1 MARTLYGRSAVE
13 AKRQMSRAKLSQNSP
28 LGRRP
33 KSVSS
38 RLSGRP
44 PTRFPCRRSHG
55 PARSA
60 SDATQ
65 RSLALSVLSAFE
77 PQPRALAAAAARPLE
92 PELWRPQCS
101 DGTATIPLHA
111 RHGAAH
117 RNGCQLH
124 QHRSRP
130 EAKLCCTNRAF
141 LELIIFFGGSEN
153 AKNAKMPRDP
163 CGPSCLSLPL
173 VPLHPQSSSTFSSTT
188 TSSPHSPATAVP
200 TDSSVVK
207 RSLASASTPPMS
219 DSSSSQSWLSSLSTP
234 SGRNALILTSVA
246 LGSSLA
252 TAAAIFGTQRVT
264 RRKKRQDLSDTV
276 AKSANAQAT
285 DRLQRFDLHQRDEA
299 SSSTD
304 GGTPRYLSG
313 LQSNSLRPASNLRN
327 STSFH
332 SPTMPQSPAAPSRTE
347 TIGRADTFSRK
358 RQPSVE
364 QWDESLIRE
373 QLSRNY
379 SFLGE
384 EGMGAIRNAFVIVVG
399 AGGVGSWAALMLLRS
414 GVSKLRLID
423 FDQVSLSSLNRHAC
437 ATLEDVGRPKVVC
450 CAEKFAQIAPW
461 AKLEAWV
468 ELFRGDEAER
478 LLGGNPTYVVDAID
492 NIDTKV
498 ELLRFCA
505 ERKIKVIS
513 SMGAGAKSDP
523 SRIQISDISVTSED
537 PLARSVR
544 RRLRALGLP
553 PIPPKEVED
562 RAKREAEQLEK
573 AHGQP
578 ARPHNHNHK
587 KKGRQ
592 QGQARCASGGGSR
605 PHTHEAQRKR
615 RARGF
620 ALQARHPRHVTSSP
634 SPLASRSG
642 SATDLTALNGS
653 GVPPAS
659 AASSRAVSGALP
671 QAPRHSRRASS
682 VSSFGSG
689 AYATPMTTPSDEMAA
704 LLPDEGDTSLQPL
717 DEQNDRGLSA
727 TAHGL
732 DRRASQSS
740 AAASDAT
747 AVDLAAHTAPRAQLS
762 EKLRRRVSEVE
773 ELSPSPSSSSPALS
787 RSASFKPSLKGAE
800 EELAEPGF
808 FIPCVYSTEKS
819 DTRLLPLDDDEF
831 DRGNVDELAA
841 LEDFRVRILPVL
853 GPLPAMFGLA
863 VATFIICEIGGQK
876 MEPLAFKGRRKLYE
890 KMFHDLSVSE
900 SRHPV
905 PGTEAK
911 VHEQEVLKK
920 GRSPVEV
927 WGQGAAHMIKRRMAS
942 ERRSGFFRF

>member
-1 MARTLYGRSAVE
+1 
-13 AKRQMSRAKLSQNSP
+13 
-28 LGRRP
+28 
-33 KSVSS
+33 
-38 RLSGRP
+38 
-44 PTRFPCRRSHG
+44 
-55 PARSA
+55 
-60 SDATQ
+60 
-65 RSLALSVLSAFE
+65 
-77 PQPRALAAAAARPLE
+77 
-92 PELWRPQCS
+92 
-101 DGTATIPLHA
+101 
-111 RHGAAH
+111 
-117 RNGCQLH
+117 
-124 QHRSRP
+124 
-130 EAKLCCTNRAF
+130 
-141 LELIIFFGGSEN
+141 
-153 AKNAKMPRDP
+153 
-163 CGPSCLSLPL
+163 
-173 VPLHPQSSSTFSSTT
+173 
-188 TSSPHSPATAVP
+188 
-200 TDSSVVK
+200 
-207 RSLASASTPPMS
+207 MS
-219 DSSSSQSWLSSLSTP
+219 DSSSSSSWLSTLS
-234 SGRNALILTSVA
+234 SSNGRNALL
-246 LGSSLA
+246 LGSIAVGSSIA
-252 TAAAIFGTQRVT
+252 TAAAIFGTQRIT

-276 AKSANAQAT
+276 TKSANAQGT
-285 DRLQRFDLHQRDEA
+285 DRLQRFDLHRDEA

-313 LQSNSLRPASNLRN
+313 LQSNSLRPASHLRN
-327 STSFH
+327 STSFY
-332 SPTMPQSPAAPSRTE
+332 SSNNMPQSPAGPSRADTL
-347 TIGRADTFSRK
+347 GPHDTFSRK

-384 EGMGAIRNAFVIVVG
+384 EGMTAVRNSFVIVVG

-498 ELLRFCA
+498 DLLRFCA

-573 AHGQP
+573 AQTKSAG
-578 ARPHNHNHK
+578 RPSNLAK
-587 KKGRQ
+587 GKKGDKQSKLDAPSNIDLDRTPMK
-592 QGQARCASGGGSR
+592 ASPSDGVSRSAATSNSNTSSGASSPKLASNANDRFTGS
-605 PHTHEAQRKR
+605 
-615 RARGF
+615 
-620 ALQARHPRHVTSSP
+620 LQPRHARKMASSP

-642 SATDLTALNGS
+642 SSTDLTALNVSNDSSLAGS
-653 GVPPAS
+653 AS
-659 AASSRAVSGALP
+659 VSSSRAASGVIP

-704 LLPDEGDTSLQPL
+704 LLPDEGDQDTSLRPL
-717 DEQNDRGLSA
+717 DEGQDGVDGTEAESGGESLASTRIL
-727 TAHGL
+727 L
-732 DRRASQSS
+732 DRRESQSS

-747 AVDLAAHTAPRAQLS
+747 AVDLAAHSAPRTKKADP
-762 EKLRRRVSEVE
+762 LRRRVSEVE
-773 ELSPSPSSSSPALS
+773 ELSPSPSGSSPALS
-787 RSASFKPSLKGAE
+787 RSTSFKPTLPPTPSASTDFT
-800 EELAEPGF
+800 EPTF

-831 DRGNVDELAA
+831 LKGNVDELAA

-863 VATFIICEIGGQK
+863 VATFIICEISGQK

-890 KMFHDLSVSE
+890 KLFHDLSVSE
-900 SRHPV
+900 SRHPLPGSAPSSLDTSNTGPRHHIPFSINDIAYLFEEVFRGRSIV
-905 PGTEAK
+905 PPFESLSGAQLQRWDSTLPLSFQNVALFSRSQAK
-911 VHEQEVLKK
+911 VHEAEVLKK

-927 WGQGAAHMIKRRMAS
+927 WGGDAANMVRRRMAS

>member
-1 MARTLYGRSAVE
+1 
-13 AKRQMSRAKLSQNSP
+13 
-28 LGRRP
+28 
-33 KSVSS
+33 
-38 RLSGRP
+38 
-44 PTRFPCRRSHG
+44 
-55 PARSA
+55 
-60 SDATQ
+60 
-65 RSLALSVLSAFE
+65 
-77 PQPRALAAAAARPLE
+77 
-92 PELWRPQCS
+92 
-101 DGTATIPLHA
+101 
-111 RHGAAH
+111 
-117 RNGCQLH
+117 
-124 QHRSRP
+124 
-130 EAKLCCTNRAF
+130 
-141 LELIIFFGGSEN
+141 
-153 AKNAKMPRDP
+153 
-163 CGPSCLSLPL
+163 
-173 VPLHPQSSSTFSSTT
+173 
-188 TSSPHSPATAVP
+188 
-200 TDSSVVK
+200 
-207 RSLASASTPPMS
+207 MS
-219 DSSSSQSWLSSLSTP
+219 DSNSSSSWLSSLSTA
-234 SGRNALILTSVA
+234 SGRNALILGSVA
-246 LGSSLA
+246 VGSSLA
-252 TAAAIFGTQRVT
+252 TAAAIFGTQRIT
-264 RRKKRQDLSDTV
+264 RRKKRQDLSDSVT
-276 AKSANAQAT
+276 KSANAQGT
-285 DRLQRFDLHQRDEA
+285 DRLQRFDLNRDEA

-313 LQSNSLRPASNLRN
+313 LQSNSLRPASHLRN
-327 STSFH
+327 STSFY
-332 SPTMPQSPAAPSRTE
+332 SNNLPQSPAGPSRAE
-347 TIGRADTFSRK
+347 TIGRTDTFSRK

-384 EGMGAIRNAFVIVVG
+384 EGMNAIRNSFVIVVG

-498 ELLRFCA
+498 DLLRFCA

-553 PIPPKEVED
+553 PIPPKEVEEK
-562 RAKREAEQLEK
+562 AKREADQLEK
-573 AHGQP
+573 AQEKSSAG
-578 ARPHNHNHK
+578 RNTNGK
-587 KKGRQ
+587 GKKGGKKDRLE
-592 QGQARCASGGGSR
+592 AAPTIIDLDRTPMKASSSDELSRSKNGSGAAS
-605 PHTHEAQRKR
+605 PKIPTSTSNNAN
-615 RARGF
+615 GNLSG
-620 ALQARHPRHVTSSP
+620 ALQSRSTRNLTSSP

-642 SATDLTALNGS
+642 SSTDLTSLN
-653 GVPPAS
+653 VPVQSVANAS
-659 AASSRAVSGALP
+659 AFASASSSRAVSGAMP
-671 QAPRHSRRASS
+671 QPPRHSRRASS
-682 VSSFGSG
+682 VSSMGSG

-704 LLPDEGDTSLQPL
+704 LLPDEGDQDTSLQPL
-717 DEQNDRGLSA
+717 DGE
-727 TAHGL
+727 HGPVRDEEGKDETGSLASTQIFL
-732 DRRASQSS
+732 DRRASQTS

-747 AVDLAAHTAPRAQLS
+747 AVDLAAHSAPRPYMPDT
-762 EKLRRRVSEVE
+762 LRRRVSEVE
-773 ELSPSPSSSSPALS
+773 ELSPSPSNSSPALS
-787 RSASFKPSLKGAE
+787 RPTSFRPSLAPTP
-800 EELAEPGF
+800 AEPAEPTEFTEPTF

-831 DRGNVDELAA
+831 EKGNVDELAA

-890 KMFHDLSVSE
+890 KLFHDLSVSE

-905 PGTEAK
+905 PGTKPALGDRPKTDSGPRHYIPFSVNDIAYLFEEVFRGRSIVPPFDSLSGAQLERWDSTLPLSFQNVALFSRAQAK
-911 VHEQEVLKK
+911 VHEAEVLKK

-927 WGQGAAHMIKRRMAS
+927 WGADAANMVRRRMAS

>member
-1 MARTLYGRSAVE
+1 MTILH
-13 AKRQMSRAKLSQNSP
+13 SP
-28 LGRRP
+28 LSDP
-33 KSVSS
+33 LLDLFHTH
-38 RLSGRP
+38 RL
-44 PTRFPCRRSHG
+44 RFPWQ
-55 PARSA
+55 
-60 SDATQ
+60 Q
-65 RSLALSVLSAFE
+65 RSTV
-77 PQPRALAAAAARPLE
+77 
-92 PELWRPQCS
+92 
-101 DGTATIPLHA
+101 
-111 RHGAAH
+111 
-117 RNGCQLH
+117 
-124 QHRSRP
+124 
-130 EAKLCCTNRAF
+130 
-141 LELIIFFGGSEN
+141 
-153 AKNAKMPRDP
+153 
-163 CGPSCLSLPL
+163 
-173 VPLHPQSSSTFSSTT
+173 
-188 TSSPHSPATAVP
+188 
-200 TDSSVVK
+200 SVV
-207 RSLASASTPPMS
+207 TMS
-219 DSSSSQSWLSSLSTP
+219 DSSSSSSWLSALSSP
-234 SGRNALILTSVA
+234 NGRNALILGSVA
-246 LGSSLA
+246 VGSSIA
-252 TAAAIFGTQRVT
+252 TAAAIFGTQRIT
-264 RRKKRQDLSDTV
+264 RKKKRQDLSDSVTK
-276 AKSANAQAT
+276 AANAQGT
-285 DRLQRFDLHQRDEA
+285 DRLQRFDLQRDEA

-313 LQSNSLRPASNLRN
+313 LTSNSLRPASHLRN
-327 STSFH
+327 STSFY
-332 SPTMPQSPAAPSRTE
+332 SNNNMPQSPAGPSRADTL
-347 TIGRADTFSRK
+347 GRADTFSRK

-384 EGMGAIRNAFVIVVG
+384 EGMTAIRNAFVIVVG
-399 AGGVGSWAALMLLRS
+399 AGGVGSWASLMLLRS

-553 PIPPKEVED
+553 PIPPKEVEEK
-562 RAKREAEQLEK
+562 AKREAELLEK
-573 AHGQP
+573 AQAKAAQKPGNKSSQS
-578 ARPHNHNHK
+578 NK
-587 KKGRQ
+587 GGKKGGLSAKPAPLDLDRTPMKASPSDELARTAADNDSGSGASSPGIPASRSNKANGSLSGSLDSRHSRQ
-592 QGQARCASGGGSR
+592 
-605 PHTHEAQRKR
+605 
-615 RARGF
+615 F
-620 ALQARHPRHVTSSP
+620 ASSP
-634 SPLASRSG
+634 SPLGSRSG
-642 SATDLTALNGS
+642 SATDLTLLNGS
-653 GVPPAS
+653 STVPAS
-659 AASSRAVSGALP
+659 ASSSRAVSGALT

-704 LLPDEGDTSLQPL
+704 MLPDEGDPDSSLRPL
-717 DEQNDRGLSA
+717 DSETSFDRDEEARESNAESSA
-727 TAHGL
+727 PNAVLL
-732 DRRASQSS
+732 DRRESQSS
-740 AAASDAT
+740 VAASDAT
-747 AVDLAAHTAPRAQLS
+747 AVDLAAHSAPKSYTKEA
-762 EKLRRRVSEVE
+762 LRRRVSDVE
-773 ELSPSPSSSSPALS
+773 ELSPSPSNSSPALS
-787 RSASFKPSLKGAE
+787 RSTSFKPSLAPTPAE
-800 EELAEPGF
+800 SAETTASEPFQPTEPTF

-819 DTRLLPLDDDEF
+819 DTRLLPLDEEEF
-831 DRGNVDELAA
+831 EKGNVDELAA

-890 KMFHDLSVSE
+890 KLFHDLSVSE
-900 SRHPV
+900 SRHPLPGAQSKIATDAGPRHYIPFSVNDVAYLFEEVFRGRSIV
-905 PGTEAK
+905 PPFDSLSGAQLERWDSTLPLSFQNVALFSRAQAK
-911 VHEQEVLKK
+911 VHEAEVLKK

-927 WGQGAAHMIKRRMAS
+927 WGQDAAHMIKRRMAS

>member
-1 MARTLYGRSAVE
+1 
-13 AKRQMSRAKLSQNSP
+13 
-28 LGRRP
+28 
-33 KSVSS
+33 
-38 RLSGRP
+38 
-44 PTRFPCRRSHG
+44 
-55 PARSA
+55 
-60 SDATQ
+60 
-65 RSLALSVLSAFE
+65 
-77 PQPRALAAAAARPLE
+77 
-92 PELWRPQCS
+92 
-101 DGTATIPLHA
+101 
-111 RHGAAH
+111 
-117 RNGCQLH
+117 
-124 QHRSRP
+124 
-130 EAKLCCTNRAF
+130 
-141 LELIIFFGGSEN
+141 
-153 AKNAKMPRDP
+153 
-163 CGPSCLSLPL
+163 
-173 VPLHPQSSSTFSSTT
+173 
-188 TSSPHSPATAVP
+188 
-200 TDSSVVK
+200 
-207 RSLASASTPPMS
+207 MS
-219 DSSSSQSWLSSLSTP
+219 DSSSSSSWLSSLSTP
-234 SGRNALILTSVA
+234 NGRNALL
-246 LGSSLA
+246 LGSIAVGSSIA
-252 TAAAIFGTQRVT
+252 TAAAILGTQRIT
-264 RRKKRQDLSDTV
+264 RRKKRQDLSDAVT
-276 AKSANAQAT
+276 KSANTQGT
-285 DRLQRFDLHQRDEA
+285 DRLQRFDLDRDGA

-313 LQSNSLRPASNLRN
+313 LASNSLRPASHLRN
-327 STSFH
+327 STSFYF
-332 SPTMPQSPAAPSRTE
+332 SNNMPQSPAGPSRTE
-347 TIGRADTFSRK
+347 TIGRNDVSSRK
-358 RQPSVE
+358 RLPSVE

-384 EGMGAIRNAFVIVVG
+384 EGMTAIRNSFVIVVG

-478 LLGGNPTYVVDAID
+478 LLGGSPTYVVDAID

-553 PIPPKEVED
+553 PIPPKEVEEK
-562 RAKREAEQLEK
+562 AKREAEQLEK
-573 AHGQP
+573 AQSQSAP
-578 ARPHNHNHK
+578 RRPNNK
-587 KKGRQ
+587 QGGKGKKGGNKPTTLDAPSAIVDADRTPMKASPSDEL
-592 QGQARCASGGGSR
+592 ARKAADNGSSSGSSSPKVGSN
-605 PHTHEAQRKR
+605 
-615 RARGF
+615 GDLSS
-620 ALQARHPRHVTSSP
+620 LQPRYTSKATSSP

-642 SATDLTALNGS
+642 SSTDLTLLNGS
-653 GVPPAS
+653 SSNDTALSSAS
-659 AASSRAVSGALP
+659 SSRAVSAAMP

-704 LLPDEGDTSLQPL
+704 LLPDEGDQDTSLRPL
-717 DEQNDRGLSA
+717 DDEKEGSGSLEGTQVLM
-727 TAHGL
+727 

-747 AVDLAAHTAPRAQLS
+747 AVDLAAHSAPRTQMS
-762 EKLRRRVSEVE
+762 DKLRRRVSEVE

-787 RSASFKPSLKGAE
+787 RSASFKPTLASTPSAAE
-800 EELAEPGF
+800 ETTEFTEPTF

-819 DTRLLPLDDDEF
+819 DTRLLPLDEEEF
-831 DRGNVDELAA
+831 EKGNVDELAA

-890 KMFHDLSVSE
+890 KLFHDLSVSE

-905 PGTEAK
+905 PGTQASAQDANNTGPRHYIPFSINDIAYLFEEVFRGRSIVPPFDSLSGAQLERWDSTLPLSFQNVALFSRAQAK
-911 VHEQEVLKK
+911 VHEAEVLKK

-927 WGQGAAHMIKRRMAS
+927 WGADAAHMIKRRMAS

>member
-1 MARTLYGRSAVE
+1 M
-13 AKRQMSRAKLSQNSP
+13 
-28 LGRRP
+28 
-33 KSVSS
+33 
-38 RLSGRP
+38 
-44 PTRFPCRRSHG
+44 
-55 PARSA
+55 
-60 SDATQ
+60 SDA
-65 RSLALSVLSAFE
+65 
-77 PQPRALAAAAARPLE
+77 
-92 PELWRPQCS
+92 
-101 DGTATIPLHA
+101 
-111 RHGAAH
+111 
-117 RNGCQLH
+117 
-124 QHRSRP
+124 
-130 EAKLCCTNRAF
+130 
-141 LELIIFFGGSEN
+141 
-153 AKNAKMPRDP
+153 
-163 CGPSCLSLPL
+163 
-173 VPLHPQSSSTFSSTT
+173 
-188 TSSPHSPATAVP
+188 
-200 TDSSVVK
+200 
-207 RSLASASTPPMS
+207 
-219 DSSSSQSWLSSLSTP
+219 SSSSSWLSTLSTP
-234 SGRNALILTSVA
+234 GGRNALLIGSVA
-246 LGSSLA
+246 VGSSIA
-252 TAAAIFGTQRVT
+252 TAAAIFGTQRIT

-276 AKSANAQAT
+276 SKSANAQAT
-285 DRLQRFDLHQRDEA
+285 DRLQRFDLNRDEA

-313 LQSNSLRPASNLRN
+313 LASNSLRPASHLRN
-327 STSFH
+327 ATGFYSSNL
-332 SPTMPQSPAAPSRTE
+332 PQSPAGPSRTE
-347 TIGRADTFSRK
+347 TIGRTDPFSRK

-384 EGMGAIRNAFVIVVG
+384 QGMTAIRNSFVIVVG

-468 ELFRGDEAER
+468 ELFRADEAER

-498 ELLRFCA
+498 DLLRFCA

-562 RAKREAEQLEK
+562 KAKRETEQLEK
-573 AHGQP
+573 AQAHSGSHR
-578 ARPHNHNHK
+578 ASNHRSN
-587 KKGRQ
+587 KGGNKHRLE
-592 QGQARCASGGGSR
+592 APTVDADLDRTPVKASPSD
-605 PHTHEAQRKR
+605 ELVR
-615 RARGF
+615 RAASRSSSNSSSPQIPASTSNGG
-620 ALQARHPRHVTSSP
+620 ANAHLTGSLQPRHSRHMASSP

-642 SATDLTALNGS
+642 SATDLTSLN
-653 GVPPAS
+653 VPDSNSATTSAS
-659 AASSRAVSGALP
+659 SSRAVSAAVP

-689 AYATPMTTPSDEMAA
+689 AYATPMSTPSDEMAA
-704 LLPDEGDTSLQPL
+704 LLPDEGDQNTSLRPL
-717 DEQNDRGLSA
+717 DEVDPVDGDAAEGSNIEPLTSTQVLPG
-727 TAHGL
+727 
-732 DRRASQSS
+732 RRTSHSS
-740 AAASDAT
+740 TAASDAT
-747 AVDLAAHTAPRAQLS
+747 AVESSAALASRVPVPDP
-762 EKLRRRVSEVE
+762 LRRRVSEVE
-773 ELSPSPSSSSPALS
+773 ELSPSPSNSSPALS
-787 RSASFKPSLKGAE
+787 RSASFKPSLAPTPAE
-800 EELAEPGF
+800 EAAQVDECAEPTEPTF

-819 DTRLLPLDDDEF
+819 DTRLLPLDEEEF
-831 DRGNVDELAA
+831 QKGNVDELAA

-863 VATFIICEIGGQK
+863 VATFILCEIGGQK

-890 KMFHDLSVSE
+890 KLFHDLTVSE

-905 PGTEAK
+905 PGTTLPAKTPDGGPRHYIPFSINDIAYLFEEVFRGRSIVPPFESLSGAQLERWDSTLPLSFQNVALFSRAQAK
-911 VHEQEVLKK
+911 VHEAEVLKK

-927 WGQGAAHMIKRRMAS
+927 WGADAAHMMKRRMAS

>member
-1 MARTLYGRSAVE
+1 
-13 AKRQMSRAKLSQNSP
+13 
-28 LGRRP
+28 
-33 KSVSS
+33 
-38 RLSGRP
+38 
-44 PTRFPCRRSHG
+44 
-55 PARSA
+55 
-60 SDATQ
+60 
-65 RSLALSVLSAFE
+65 
-77 PQPRALAAAAARPLE
+77 
-92 PELWRPQCS
+92 
-101 DGTATIPLHA
+101 
-111 RHGAAH
+111 
-117 RNGCQLH
+117 
-124 QHRSRP
+124 
-130 EAKLCCTNRAF
+130 
-141 LELIIFFGGSEN
+141 
-153 AKNAKMPRDP
+153 
-163 CGPSCLSLPL
+163 
-173 VPLHPQSSSTFSSTT
+173 
-188 TSSPHSPATAVP
+188 
-200 TDSSVVK
+200 
-207 RSLASASTPPMS
+207 MS
-219 DSSSSQSWLSSLSTP
+219 DSSSSSSWLSTLTTP
-234 SGRNALILTSVA
+234 SSRNALLLGSVA
-246 LGSSLA
+246 VGSSLA
-252 TAAAIFGTQRVT
+252 TAAAIFGTQRIT
-264 RRKKRQDLSDTV
+264 RRKKRQDLSDSVSKT
-276 AKSANAQAT
+276 ANAQAT
-285 DRLQRFDLHQRDEA
+285 DRLQRFDLHRDEA

-313 LQSNSLRPASNLRN
+313 LPSNSLRPASHLRN
-327 STSFH
+327 STSFY
-332 SPTMPQSPAAPSRTE
+332 SSNMPQSPAGPSRAE
-347 TIGRADTFSRK
+347 TIGRNDTFSRK

-384 EGMGAIRNAFVIVVG
+384 DGMTAIRNSFVIVVG

-498 ELLRFCA
+498 DLLRFCA

-523 SRIQISDISVTSED
+523 SRVQISDISVTSED

-553 PIPPKEVED
+553 PIPPKEVEEH
-562 RAKREAEQLEK
+562 AKREAERLEK
-573 AHGQP
+573 AQSKT
-578 ARPHNHNHK
+578 RPQRPSNGPK
-587 KKGRQ
+587 GKKGANSKGLDAPATSSDLDRTPMKPSPSDELLRKAASSNSSSGASSPKLASSTSANANANANLT
-592 QGQARCASGGGSR
+592 GQ
-605 PHTHEAQRKR
+605 
-615 RARGF
+615 
-620 ALQARHPRHVTSSP
+620 LQPRHSRHMASSP

-642 SATDLTALNGS
+642 STTDLTSLNS
-653 GVPPAS
+653 PNVTNSAS
-659 AASSRAVSGALP
+659 SSRAVSAAVP
-671 QAPRHSRRASS
+671 QAPRHTRRASS

-689 AYATPMTTPSDEMAA
+689 AYATPMSTPSDEMAA
-704 LLPDEGDTSLQPL
+704 LLPDEDDQDTSLKPL
-717 DEQNDRGLSA
+717 DDQGDADRDAAASVASA
-727 TAHGL
+727 QILL
-732 DRRASQSS
+732 DRRESHSS

-747 AVDLAAHTAPRAQLS
+747 AVDLAAHTAPRSQMSDAV
-762 EKLRRRVSEVE
+762 RRSVSEVE

-787 RSASFKPSLKGAE
+787 RSASFKPSLAPTPIE
-800 EELAEPGF
+800 PAEPTEPTF

-819 DTRLLPLDDDEF
+819 DTRLLPLDEEEF
-831 DRGNVDELAA
+831 QKGNVDELAA

-863 VATFIICEIGGQK
+863 VATYIICEIGGQK

-890 KMFHDLSVSE
+890 KLFQELSVSE

-905 PGTEAK
+905 PGSKPAAGDAANNAGPRHSIPFSVNDVAYLFEEVFRGRSIVPPFDSLAGAQLERWDSTLPLSFQNVALFSRSQAK
-911 VHEQEVLKK
+911 VHEAEVLKK

-927 WGQGAAHMIKRRMAS
+927 WGADAAHMMKRRMAS

>member
-1 MARTLYGRSAVE
+1 
-13 AKRQMSRAKLSQNSP
+13 
-28 LGRRP
+28 
-33 KSVSS
+33 
-38 RLSGRP
+38 
-44 PTRFPCRRSHG
+44 
-55 PARSA
+55 
-60 SDATQ
+60 
-65 RSLALSVLSAFE
+65 
-77 PQPRALAAAAARPLE
+77 
-92 PELWRPQCS
+92 
-101 DGTATIPLHA
+101 
-111 RHGAAH
+111 
-117 RNGCQLH
+117 
-124 QHRSRP
+124 
-130 EAKLCCTNRAF
+130 
-141 LELIIFFGGSEN
+141 
-153 AKNAKMPRDP
+153 
-163 CGPSCLSLPL
+163 
-173 VPLHPQSSSTFSSTT
+173 
-188 TSSPHSPATAVP
+188 
-200 TDSSVVK
+200 
-207 RSLASASTPPMS
+207 MS
-219 DSSSSQSWLSSLSTP
+219 DSGSSSSWLSTLSTP
-234 SGRNALILTSVA
+234 TGRNALLIGSVA
-246 LGSSLA
+246 VGSSLA
-252 TAAAIFGTQRVT
+252 TAAAIFGTQRIT

-276 AKSANAQAT
+276 TKSANTQAT
-285 DRLQRFDLHQRDEA
+285 DRLQRFDLHRDEA

-313 LQSNSLRPASNLRN
+313 LASNSLRPASHLRN
-327 STSFH
+327 STSFY
-332 SPTMPQSPAAPSRTE
+332 SSNMPQSPAGPSRAD
-347 TIGRADTFSRK
+347 TIGRTDTLSRK
-358 RQPSVE
+358 RQPSTE

-384 EGMGAIRNAFVIVVG
+384 EGMTAIRNSFVIVVG

-498 ELLRFCA
+498 DLLRFCA

-523 SRIQISDISVTSED
+523 SRVQISDISVTSED

-562 RAKREAEQLEK
+562 KAKREAEQLEK
-573 AHGQP
+573 ANSQ
-578 ARPHNHNHK
+578 AASRRPNNTK
-587 KKGRQ
+587 QGKKGNNKK
-592 QGQARCASGGGSR
+592 ALEAPASNVDQDRTPMKPSPSDELLRRAAGSNSSSSESSSPKIPPTSSTNANGNLGGS
-605 PHTHEAQRKR
+605 
-615 RARGF
+615 
-620 ALQARHPRHVTSSP
+620 LQARHSRHMTSSP

-642 SATDLTALNGS
+642 SATDLTSLN
-653 GVPPAS
+653 AS
-659 AASSRAVSGALP
+659 AGHSAAPSASSSRAVSAAVP

-689 AYATPMTTPSDEMAA
+689 AYATPMSTPSDEMAA
-704 LLPDEGDTSLQPL
+704 LLPDEGDQDTSFRPL
-717 DEQNDRGLSA
+717 DDEQDADRDAAASLAS
-727 TAHGL
+727 TQILL
-732 DRRASQSS
+732 DRRTSQSS
-740 AAASDAT
+740 TAASDAT
-747 AVDLAAHTAPRAQLS
+747 AVDLAAHSAPRTQMTDT
-762 EKLRRRVSEVE
+762 LRRRVSEVE

-787 RSASFKPSLKGAE
+787 RSASFKPSLSSTP
-800 EELAEPGF
+800 AEPAESAKPAEPVEPTEPTF

-819 DTRLLPLDDDEF
+819 DTRLLPLDEEEF
-831 DRGNVDELAA
+831 QKGNVDELAA

-863 VATFIICEIGGQK
+863 VATFILCEIGGQK

-890 KMFHDLSVSE
+890 KLFHELSVSE

-905 PGTEAK
+905 PGTKSLNANDAGPRHHIPFSVNDIAYLFEEVFRGRSIVPPFDSLSGAQLERWDSTLPLSFQNVALFSRAQAK
-911 VHEQEVLKK
+911 VHEAEVLKK

-927 WGQGAAHMIKRRMAS
+927 WGADAAHMMKKRMAS

>member
-1 MARTLYGRSAVE
+1 
-13 AKRQMSRAKLSQNSP
+13 
-28 LGRRP
+28 
-33 KSVSS
+33 
-38 RLSGRP
+38 
-44 PTRFPCRRSHG
+44 
-55 PARSA
+55 
-60 SDATQ
+60 
-65 RSLALSVLSAFE
+65 
-77 PQPRALAAAAARPLE
+77 
-92 PELWRPQCS
+92 
-101 DGTATIPLHA
+101 
-111 RHGAAH
+111 
-117 RNGCQLH
+117 
-124 QHRSRP
+124 
-130 EAKLCCTNRAF
+130 
-141 LELIIFFGGSEN
+141 
-153 AKNAKMPRDP
+153 
-163 CGPSCLSLPL
+163 
-173 VPLHPQSSSTFSSTT
+173 
-188 TSSPHSPATAVP
+188 
-200 TDSSVVK
+200 
-207 RSLASASTPPMS
+207 MS
-219 DSSSSQSWLSSLSTP
+219 DPSSSSSWLSTLSTP
-234 SGRNALILTSVA
+234 NGRNALLIGSVA
-246 LGSSLA
+246 IGSSIA
-252 TAAAIFGTQRVT
+252 TAVAILGTQRIT
-264 RRKKRQDLSDTV
+264 RRRKRQDLSDSV
-276 AKSANAQAT
+276 AKSANAQGT
-285 DRLQRFDLHQRDEA
+285 DRLQRFDLNRDEA

-313 LQSNSLRPASNLRN
+313 LASNSLRPASHLRH
-327 STSFH
+327 STSF
-332 SPTMPQSPAAPSRTE
+332 SSNLPQSPAGPSRAE
-347 TIGRADTFSRK
+347 TIGRTDTFSRK

-384 EGMGAIRNAFVIVVG
+384 EGMTAIRNSFVIVVG

-450 CAEKFAQIAPW
+450 CAEKLAQIAPW

-498 ELLRFCA
+498 DLLRFCA

-523 SRIQISDISVTSED
+523 SRVQISDISVTSED

-544 RRLRALGLP
+544 RRLRALGYP
-553 PIPPKEVED
+553 PIPPKEAEEK
-562 RAKREAEQLEK
+562 AKREADALEK
-573 AHGQP
+573 AQMP
-578 ARPHNHNHK
+578 KAARRPTNK
-587 KKGRQ
+587 GGKKGGNKQ
-592 QGQARCASGGGSR
+592 ELDAPAASTDLDRTPVKASPSDELVRKAANSSNSSSGASSPQTKPSASNSNLSGS
-605 PHTHEAQRKR
+605 
-615 RARGF
+615 
-620 ALQARHPRHVTSSP
+620 LIPRHSRHVASSP

-642 SATDLTALNGS
+642 SATDLTSLNTPALTNGTA
-653 GVPPAS
+653 PAS
-659 AASSRAVSGALP
+659 ASSSKAMLSALP

-689 AYATPMTTPSDEMAA
+689 AYATPMSTPSDEMAA
-704 LLPDEGDTSLQPL
+704 LLPPEDDADTILRTLDDQSDAVNVDADSLAPTQIP
-717 DEQNDRGLSA
+717 
-727 TAHGL
+727 L

-747 AVDLAAHTAPRAQLS
+747 AVDLAAHSAPRSSLH
-762 EKLRRRVSEVE
+762 ETLRRRVSEVE

-787 RSASFKPSLKGAE
+787 RSTSFKPSVANATAE
-800 EELAEPGF
+800 AAGTTEPTF

-819 DTRLLPLDDDEF
+819 DTRLLPLDDEEF
-831 DRGNVDELAA
+831 EKGNVDELAA

-863 VATFIICEIGGQK
+863 VATYIICEIGGQK

-890 KMFHDLSVSE
+890 KLFQELSVSE

-905 PGTEAK
+905 PGTKPAVSVDNGGPRHNIPFSVNDVAYLFEEVFRGRSIVPPFDSLSGAQLERWDSTLPLSFQNVALFSRSQAKIHEA
-911 VHEQEVLKK
+911 QVLKK

-927 WGQGAAHMIKRRMAS
+927 WGADAAHMMKRRMAS

>member
-1 MARTLYGRSAVE
+1 M
-13 AKRQMSRAKLSQNSP
+13 
-28 LGRRP
+28 P
-33 KSVSS
+33 K
-38 RLSGRP
+38 
-44 PTRFPCRRSHG
+44 C
-55 PARSA
+55 
-60 SDATQ
+60 
-65 RSLALSVLSAFE
+65 
-77 PQPRALAAAAARPLE
+77 
-92 PELWRPQCS
+92 
-101 DGTATIPLHA
+101 HA
-111 RHGAAH
+111 IHADH
-117 RNGCQLH
+117 
-124 QHRSRP
+124 
-130 EAKLCCTNRAF
+130 RAF
-141 LELIIFFGGSEN
+141 LFRSYLCILIHNHNHILIPLTRHGG
-153 AKNAKMPRDP
+153 
-163 CGPSCLSLPL
+163 
-173 VPLHPQSSSTFSSTT
+173 
-188 TSSPHSPATAVP
+188 P

-207 RSLASASTPPMS
+207 RSLVSASTPPMS

-332 SPTMPQSPAAPSRTE
+332 SPTMPQSPAAPSRAE

-384 EGMGAIRNAFVIVVG
+384 EGMSAIRNAFVIVVG

-578 ARPHNHNHK
+578 ARPHNHHHK
-587 KKGRQ
+587 KKG
-592 QGQARCASGGGSR
+592 ASKGKLDAPAAADLDRTPMKSSASDELVRRSASNGSSGASS
-605 PHTHEAQRKR
+605 PKVPPSPSAG
-615 RARGF
+615 GF

-642 SATDLTALNGS
+642 SAADLTALNGS

-704 LLPDEGDTSLQPL
+704 LLPDEGDTSLRPL
-717 DEQNDRGLSA
+717 DEQDDGGLSA

-773 ELSPSPSSSSPALS
+773 ELLPSPSSSSPALS

-905 PGTEAK
+905 PGTEVRSKDEGPRHYIPFSVNDVAYLFEEVFRGRSVVPPYDSLSGAQLERWDSTLPISFQNVALFSRAQAK

>member
-1 MARTLYGRSAVE
+1 MG
-13 AKRQMSRAKLSQNSP
+13 
-28 LGRRP
+28 
-33 KSVSS
+33 
-38 RLSGRP
+38 
-44 PTRFPCRRSHG
+44 
-55 PARSA
+55 
-60 SDATQ
+60 
-65 RSLALSVLSAFE
+65 
-77 PQPRALAAAAARPLE
+77 
-92 PELWRPQCS
+92 
-101 DGTATIPLHA
+101 
-111 RHGAAH
+111 
-117 RNGCQLH
+117 
-124 QHRSRP
+124 
-130 EAKLCCTNRAF
+130 
-141 LELIIFFGGSEN
+141 
-153 AKNAKMPRDP
+153 
-163 CGPSCLSLPL
+163 
-173 VPLHPQSSSTFSSTT
+173 
-188 TSSPHSPATAVP
+188 
-200 TDSSVVK
+200 
-207 RSLASASTPPMS
+207 
-219 DSSSSQSWLSSLSTP
+219 
-234 SGRNALILTSVA
+234 SVA
-246 LGSSLA
+246 VGSSIA
-252 TAAAIFGTQRVT
+252 TAAAIFGTQRIT
-264 RRKKRQDLSDTV
+264 RRKKRQDLSDSVT
-276 AKSANAQAT
+276 KTANTQGA
-285 DRLQRFDLHQRDEA
+285 DRLQRFDLHHDEA
-299 SSSTD
+299 TSSTD

-313 LQSNSLRPASNLRN
+313 LPSNSLRPTSHLRN
-327 STSFH
+327 STSF
-332 SPTMPQSPAAPSRTE
+332 SLPQSPVGPSRAD
-347 TIGRADTFSRK
+347 TIGRNDTFSRK

-384 EGMGAIRNAFVIVVG
+384 DGMKAIRNSFVIVVG

-461 AKLEAWV
+461 AKLEAWM

-553 PIPPKEVED
+553 PIPPKEVEEK
-562 RAKREAEQLEK
+562 AKREADQLEK
-573 AHGQP
+573 AQSQIAPRRANNQQKG
-578 ARPHNHNHK
+578 
-587 KKGRQ
+587 KKGGKKDQLEVAPANADSERTPMKASP
-592 QGQARCASGGGSR
+592 GDELARRAASGSSSGASSPKLPPGNGPLSGS
-605 PHTHEAQRKR
+605 
-615 RARGF
+615 
-620 ALQARHPRHVTSSP
+620 LQPRHNRHMTSSP

-642 SATDLTALNGS
+642 SATDLTSLNSNPG
-653 GVPPAS
+653 S
-659 AASSRAVSGALP
+659 AASSRAVSSALP

-689 AYATPMTTPSDEMAA
+689 VYATPMTTPSDEMAA
-704 LLPDEGDTSLQPL
+704 LLPDEDSQDSSFRPL
-717 DEQNDRGLSA
+717 DGDEEEADGKEASLASTQ
-727 TAHGL
+727 L

-747 AVDLAAHTAPRAQLS
+747 AVDLAAHSAPRSQMTD
-762 EKLRRRVSEVE
+762 KLRRRVSEVE
-773 ELSPSPSSSSPALS
+773 ELSPSPSNSSPALS
-787 RSASFKPSLKGAE
+787 RSASFKPSLPSTP
-800 EELAEPGF
+800 AEPAKTEFTEPTF

-819 DTRLLPLDDDEF
+819 DTRLLPLDEEEF
-831 DRGNVDELAA
+831 QKGNVDELAA

-863 VATFIICEIGGQK
+863 AATFIINEIGGQK

-890 KMFHDLSVSE
+890 KLFHDLSVSE
-900 SRHPV
+900 SRHSL
-905 PGTEAK
+905 PGTKAVAGDANAGPRHYIPFSVNDIAYLFEEVFRGRSVVPPFDSLSGAQLERWDSTLPLSFQNIALFSRAQAK
-911 VHEQEVLKK
+911 VHEAEVLKK

-927 WGQGAAHMIKRRMAS
+927 WGADAANMMKRRMAS

>member
-1 MARTLYGRSAVE
+1 
-13 AKRQMSRAKLSQNSP
+13 
-28 LGRRP
+28 
-33 KSVSS
+33 
-38 RLSGRP
+38 
-44 PTRFPCRRSHG
+44 
-55 PARSA
+55 
-60 SDATQ
+60 
-65 RSLALSVLSAFE
+65 
-77 PQPRALAAAAARPLE
+77 
-92 PELWRPQCS
+92 
-101 DGTATIPLHA
+101 
-111 RHGAAH
+111 
-117 RNGCQLH
+117 
-124 QHRSRP
+124 
-130 EAKLCCTNRAF
+130 
-141 LELIIFFGGSEN
+141 
-153 AKNAKMPRDP
+153 
-163 CGPSCLSLPL
+163 
-173 VPLHPQSSSTFSSTT
+173 
-188 TSSPHSPATAVP
+188 
-200 TDSSVVK
+200 
-207 RSLASASTPPMS
+207 MS
-219 DSSSSQSWLSSLSTP
+219 DSSFSSSWLSSLST
-234 SGRNALILTSVA
+234 SNGRNALL
-246 LGSSLA
+246 LGSIAVGSSIA
-252 TAAAIFGTQRVT
+252 TAAAILGTQRIT
-264 RRKKRQDLSDTV
+264 RRKKRQDLSDAVT
-276 AKSANAQAT
+276 KSANMQGT
-285 DRLQRFDLHQRDEA
+285 DRLQRFDLDRDAA

-313 LQSNSLRPASNLRN
+313 LASNSLRPASHLRN
-327 STSFH
+327 STSFYSSNH
-332 SPTMPQSPAAPSRTE
+332 TPPSPAGPSRAE
-347 TIGRADTFSRK
+347 TIGRNDSSSRK
-358 RQPSVE
+358 RLPSVE

-384 EGMGAIRNAFVIVVG
+384 EGMTAIRNSFVIVVG

-414 GVSKLRLID
+414 GISKLRLID

-461 AKLEAWV
+461 ATLEAWV

-553 PIPPKEVED
+553 PIPPKEVEEK
-562 RAKREAEQLEK
+562 AKREAEQLEK
-573 AHGQP
+573 AQSQAAPRRPNNKQGGKANKANKANKQGNASATLDVPSASADADRTPMKASPSDEWTRKSANKGNSSGSSSPKLGSKGSSSGVQP
-578 ARPHNHNHK
+578 RYARK
-587 KKGRQ
+587 
-592 QGQARCASGGGSR
+592 ATC
-605 PHTHEAQRKR
+605 
-615 RARGF
+615 
-620 ALQARHPRHVTSSP
+620 SP

-642 SATDLTALNGS
+642 SSTDLTLLSGS
-653 GVPPAS
+653 SSNDTAATVAS
-659 AASSRAVSGALP
+659 SASSSRAVSAAMP

-704 LLPDEGDTSLQPL
+704 LLPDEGDQDASLRPL
-717 DEQNDRGLSA
+717 DDEEKEDTGSLEGTRNWEG
-727 TAHGL
+727 
-732 DRRASQSS
+732 RRASQSS

-747 AVDLAAHTAPRAQLS
+747 AVDLAAHSAPRIQRTD
-762 EKLRRRVSEVE
+762 KLRRRVSEVE
-773 ELSPSPSSSSPALS
+773 ELSPSPSPSSSSPALS
-787 RSASFKPSLKGAE
+787 RSASFRPTLAPTAAAAE
-800 EELAEPGF
+800 ETCTEPTF

-819 DTRLLPLDDDEF
+819 DTRLLPLDEDEF
-831 DRGNVDELAA
+831 EKGNVDELAA

-863 VATFIICEIGGQK
+863 VATFILCEIGGQK

-890 KMFHDLSVSE
+890 KLFHDLSVSE

-905 PGTEAK
+905 PGTQSAVQDSNNTGPRHYIPFSINDIAYLFEEVFRGRSVVPPFDSLSGAQLERWDSTLPLSFQNVALFSRAQAK
-911 VHEQEVLKK
+911 VHEAEVLRK

-927 WGQGAAHMIKRRMAS
+927 WGADAAHMIKRRMAS